1 MFERLL
7 LAIDDSPASEVAISF
22 ATALAQQ
29 GDSTVHVLHVNE
41 YIVGG
46 RNVTLKTKAE
56 ATELIGGAVLSLRTA
71 GVRASASA
79 LIASHRD
86 VPATI
91 VEVAHARGAHAIVL
105 GSRRQKR
112 LGRIFSPQV
121 RERTTRL
128 TALPILTAPSPLL
141 VSEHHLLNID
151 DVVRAEIER
160 ASAVSPR

>member
-22 ATALAQQ
+22 ATALAQR
-29 GDSTVHVLHVNE
+29 GDSAVHILHVNE

-46 RNVTLKTKAE
+46 RNVTLKTRSE
-56 ATELIGGAVLSLRTA
+56 ATELIGGAVLSLRAA
-71 GVRASASA
+71 GVRASATA
-79 LIASHRD
+79 LVASHRD

-91 VEVAHARGAHAIVL
+91 VEVAQARGSQAIVL
-105 GSRRQKR
+105 GSRRQRR

-141 VSEHHLLNID
+141 VSAHQLLNVD
-151 DVVRAEIER
+151 DVVRAELER
-160 ASAVSPR
+160 AAATSR